1 MIRVVVVPIGKDSEV
16 REIPRILESFRSI
29 VGGSIEYVGMGSNIG
44 VYVNTAAMDEKLP
57 QNGCGFLGS
66 YVFFKVDMAGNEISL
81 SEEECRMIGAYVA
94 ANRQV
99 RHSGGGLEIKT
110 FNSGA
115 ELMEYLKQKR
125 FDDQHSN

>member
-1 MIRVVVVPIGKDSEV
+1 MIQVVVVPVGKDSEV
-16 REIPRILESFRSI
+16 REIPRTLESFRSI
-29 VGGSIEYVGMGSNIG
+29 VEGSIEFVNMGSDIG
-44 VYVNTAAMDEKLP
+44 VYVNTDAMDQKLP

-66 YVFFKVDMAGNEISL
+66 YVFFKVDMAGNEVSL
-81 SEEECRMIGAYVA
+81 SEEECRMIRAYVA

-99 RHSGGGLEIKT
+99 RYPGGGLEVKT